1 MSDFF
6 SGYLLP
12 NKNFC
17 ANTWEHWLA
26 VLFVVTVCSS
36 ITFFAVRSDQKGRDK
51 LTRGFA
57 WGLVINVLIWQFVKS
72 YISFLPESD
81 PAYVKYHWGEDL
93 PLNPCNW
100 LAFVALGYSYLKKP
114 WMWFLLYFFVWV
126 FTFNAILT
134 PALYEGF
141 PHYNFCKF
149 WIAHTGLVMF
159 VIHFLVLGAPKIETK
174 HLFQAYGV
182 LQVFAVSV
190 IAINFLVGE
199 TANYFY
205 LARKPGTASILD
217 ILGPWPWYII
227 QGDIV
232 ALGLFFLAWL
242 PYRLWSRHH
251 RGIPVPAS
259 V

>member
-1 MSDFF
+1 MLNA
-6 SGYLLP
+6 YLFP

-17 ANTWEHWLA
+17 AGTAEHGLA
-26 VLFVVTVCSS
+26 VLAIVVVGGLLTWRAQKQDQAGQDK
-36 ITFFAVRSDQKGRDK
+36 ITRM
-51 LTRGFA
+51 FA

-72 YISFLPESD
+72 YVSFLDPHH
-81 PAYVKYHWGEDL
+81 PAYVKYNWGEDL

-100 LAFVALGYSYLKKP
+100 LAFAALGYSYYKKP

-141 PHYNFCKF
+141 PHFNFCKF

-159 VIHFLVLGAPKIETK
+159 VVHMLVLGAPKINTK
-174 HLFQAYGV
+174 ELFHAYGM
-182 LQVFAVSV
+182 LQVFAL
-190 IAINFLVGE
+190 ICIGINYWVGPQ
-199 TANYFY
+199 ANYFF
-205 LARKPGTASILD
+205 LHFKPTTASILD

-227 QGDIV
+227 QGDII

-251 RGIPVPAS
+251 KLPKVEPK
-259 V
+259 